1 MDSSDIVLTLF
12 LIFLSFP
19 NSAFPLHEKPV
30 PDADRHGLLAFKKG
44 ISFDPENFLSNW
56 NETTH
61 ICQWNGVSCSND
73 GEKVISLYLK
83 NKSLQGTIS
92 PFLGNLSSLWQLDL
106 SENSLQGPIP
116 IELGLMT
123 SLEEFSIRSNQIQ
136 NEVPQSFG
144 LLKKLRYIDL
154 SLNQLG
160 GRLPHSLFHNCSSL
174 EYVDLSDNK
183 FVGYIPSNVGNNL
196 KHLETLFL
204 YLNQLIGIIPTSLSN
219 SSHLKELDLGS
230 NFLTGALPSKIVQQ
244 TPLLEILSLSGNNL
258 ESNDGNTNLTP
269 FVTTIA
275 NLTHL
280 RELQLAENKLRGEF
294 PSRISQFNNNLSLIH
309 LEENFLHGSIPPYI
323 ANFSSL
329 TLLNLSSNLLHGRIP
344 SEISHLAKLERLSL
358 SNNSLEGDI
367 PSVLG
372 DLRHLGLLD
381 LSRNKLS
388 GPIPSSLANLT
399 LLRELYLHHNSLSD
413 TIPSTLGGC
422 ISLDILDFSYNKL
435 SGKIPAEVAGLR
447 DIGIY
452 FNLSN
457 NLLSGEL
464 PTALSKMEMINA
476 IDLSSNNFKGE
487 IPPNLLNCEAAELI
501 NLSHNALQGSIPSS
515 LGNLL
520 NLKILDLSRNSLS
533 GAIPESFSESA
544 SLVQLNISFNNL
556 SGLLPRGRLFNS
568 LTFESFQGNKHLCLQ
583 LTDFQSCLQNRKS
596 KLHSLKFLILVVTAL
611 STSVFFLTI
620 FFGLIFKTIKGFT
633 TRSSN
638 KFRNKFTLSL
648 TSPHPRIT
656 YREILEATYGFEQSQ
671 LIGSGSSGY
680 VYKGILRDNTVVAV
694 KVLRFQSGSSTK
706 IFDRECQMLK
716 RIRHRNLMRIIT
728 ACSLPDF
735 KALVLPFMANG
746 SLDSHLY
753 PTSQS
758 IGSPLDLSLITRV
771 NICSDVAEGLS
782 YLHHHSPVKVIHCDL
797 KPSNILL
804 NNDMTA
810 FVSDFGIARLVK
822 TVEEVNLP
830 NKDTSSSTINLL
842 CGSIGYI
849 APEYGQGRSA
859 STKGDVYSFG
869 VLLLE
874 MVTRK
879 RPTNELFKEG
889 MNLTQWVKNHY
900 YGKLE
905 EIIDQTLLV
914 AATCQTSEVK
924 NLWEVGI
931 IELIELGLLCTQ
943 ENPSTRPTML
953 DAADDLDRLKRFL
966 SGDTTM
972 TFVPSTGISLSS
984 AIGGNTE

>member
-1 MDSSDIVLTLF
+1 MDSSDMLIITLL

-19 NSAFPLHEKPV
+19 SSVFPLHEEPV
-30 PDADRHGLLAFKKG
+30 LTTDRQMLLAFKKG
-44 ISFDPENFLSNW
+44 LSFDPENFLSNW

-61 ICQWNGVSCSND
+61 VCQWNGVSCSTN
-73 GEKVISLYLK
+73 GERVVSLYLK
-83 NKSLQGTIS
+83 SKYLQGTIS
-92 PFLGNLSSLWQLDL
+92 PFLGNLSSLEQLDL
-106 SENSLQGPIP
+106 SENSLQGSIP
-116 IELGLMT
+116 VELGFLT

-154 SLNQLG
+154 SVNQLG

-174 EYVDLSDNK
+174 VYIDLSDNK

-196 KHLETLFL
+196 KYLETLRL
-204 YLNQLIGIIPTSLSN
+204 YLNQLIGIIPASLSN
-219 SSHLKELDLGS
+219 SSQLQELDLES
-230 NFLTGALPSKIVQQ
+230 NFLTGVLPSEIVKQ
-244 TPLLEILSLSGNNL
+244 TPLLAILYLSGNNL

-269 FVTTIA
+269 FFTAIA

-280 RELQLAENKLRGEF
+280 RELQLSDNLLRGEF
-294 PSRISQFNNNLSLIH
+294 PWHISEFNNNLSRIL
-309 LEENFLHGSIPPYI
+309 LDDNYLHGSIPPYI
-323 ANFSSL
+323 ANLSSL
-329 TLLNLSSNLLHGRIP
+329 TLLNLSSNLLNGRIP
-344 SEISHLAKLERLSL
+344 SEISHLAKLERLFL

-372 DLRHLGLLD
+372 ELRHLGLLD

-399 LLRELYLHHNSLSD
+399 LLRELHLHHNSLSD
-413 TIPSTLGGC
+413 VIPSTLGGC
-422 ISLDILDFSYNKL
+422 ISLDILDLSYNKL

-447 DIGIY
+447 DIGMY

-464 PTALSKMEMINA
+464 PAALSKMEMINA

-487 IPPNLLNCEAAELI
+487 IPPSLLNCEAAEMI
-501 NLSHNALQGSIPSS
+501 NISHNALQGSIPSS

-520 NLKILDLSRNSLS
+520 NLKILDLSHNLLS
-533 GAIPESFSESA
+533 GEIPESFSKSP
-544 SLVQLNISFNNL
+544 SLVQLNLSCNNL
-556 SGLLPRGRLFNS
+556 SGFLPRGRLFNS

-611 STSVFFLTI
+611 STSAFFLTVC
-620 FFGLIFKTIKGFT
+620 FGLIFNVIKGFT
-633 TRSSN
+633 TRSTN
-638 KFRNKFTLSL
+638 KIRNEFTLSL
-648 TSPHPRIT
+648 TPAHPRIT
-656 YREILEATYGFEQSQ
+656 YREILEATYGFEQSR

-694 KVLRFQSGSSTK
+694 KVPRFQSGSSTK

-716 RIRHRNLMRIIT
+716 RIRHRNLMRIVT

-753 PTSQS
+753 PSSQS
-758 IGSPLDLSLITRV
+758 LGYPSGLSLITRV

-797 KPSNILL
+797 KPTNILL
-804 NNDMTA
+804 NDDMTA

-822 TVEEVNLP
+822 TVEEENLP
-830 NKDTSSSTINLL
+830 NENISSSTVNSL
-842 CGSIGYI
+842 CGSIGYV

-879 RPTNELFKEG
+879 RPTNEMFKEG
-889 MNLTQWVKNHY
+889 MNLMQWVKNHY
-900 YGKLE
+900 SGKLG
-905 EIIDQTLLV
+905 EIVDQTLLI
-914 AATCQTSEVK
+914 AARDLSSEVK
-924 NLWEVGI
+924 NMWEIAI

-943 ENPSTRPTML
+943 ENPSRRPTML
-953 DAADDLDRLKRFL
+953 DTADDLDRLKRFL

-972 TFVPSTGISLSS
+972 TFVPSIGISSS
-984 AIGGNTE
+984 GAIV